1 MSVDLPSTQGRAR
14 RRGRA
19 LAKSRRS
26 WAGGFGAGAPRA
38 AAIALGLLL
47 ASCAGGSV
55 LDTFDLS
62 AARPAPARPLRG
74 QLRIAEPLAAID
86 LDSESILVRTGRQ
99 EVATLAGAKWSDRL
113 PLLVQSRLTQ
123 TFENAN
129 LLGQVGRRP
138 ATAADYDL
146 DIDIRAFDLDAARS
160 RVEAD
165 FAVKIV
171 SSGSGRVV
179 AAEIF
184 TDEAP
189 VASTNGA
196 EVSAAL
202 DGALSS
208 VMTRIVAFVARRL

>member
-1 MSVDLPSTQGRAR
+1 MPAAPLPTRDC
-14 RRGRA
+14 A
-19 LAKSRRS
+19 LAPAEPRRPS
-26 WAGGFGAGAPRA
+26 AGGFGAGARGA
-38 AAIALGLLL
+38 AAIAMVLLL
-47 ASCAGGSV
+47 ASCAGGPAE
-55 LDTFDLS
+55 DTFDLS

-74 QLRIAEPLAAID
+74 QLRVAEPLAAID

-129 LLGQVGRRP
+129 LSGQVGRRP

-171 SSGSGRVV
+171 SAGSGRVV

>member
-1 MSVDLPSTQGRAR
+1 M
-14 RRGRA
+14 
-19 LAKSRRS
+19 
-26 WAGGFGAGAPRA
+26 
-38 AAIALGLLL
+38 
-47 ASCAGGSV
+47 
-55 LDTFDLS
+55 
-62 AARPAPARPLRG
+62 
-74 QLRIAEPLAAID
+74 RIAEPLAAID

-129 LLGQVGRRP
+129 LLRQVGRRP

-146 DIDIRAFDLDAARS
+146 DIDIRAFDLDVARS
-160 RVEAD
+160 RVEVD

-171 SSGSGRVV
+171 SAGSGRVV

-184 TDEAP
+184 TAEAP

-196 EVSAAL
+196 
-202 DGALSS
+202 DGFGGAG
-208 VMTRIVAFVARRL
+208 RRAFVGHDADRRVRGEAIVTTRAGTAHARLRRAPLLLG

>member
-1 MSVDLPSTQGRAR
+1 MMPAAPLQTPPCAL
-14 RRGRA
+14 A
-19 LAKSRRS
+19 LAKPLRAR
-26 WAGGFGAGAPRA
+26 AA
-38 AAIALGLLL
+38 AAIAAGLLL
-47 ASCAGGSV
+47 ASCAGGPAE
-55 LDTFDLS
+55 DTFDLS

-86 LDSESILVRTGRQ
+86 LDSERILVRAGPQ
-99 EVATLAGAKWSDRL
+99 EIATLAGAKWSDRL

-129 LLGQVGRRP
+129 LSGQAGRLSGQAGRRP

-160 RVEAD
+160 RVEVD
-165 FAVKIV
+165 FAIKIV
-171 SSGSGRVV
+171 SAGSGRVV

-189 VASTNGA
+189 VASTSGA

-208 VMTRIVAFVARRL
+208 VMMRIVAFVARRL